1 MAVDSQDFYFSQC
14 EELEKQIDID
24 VRYIVE
30 VEHEEWDKER
40 MEGALEVCHQ
50 LMLISGKFVNE
61 AETILDIMST
71 LTRDE
76 YQSNVEMVA
85 EIALTTRRT
94 MKKQKEIY
102 EKLIELQ
109 AMLLEIIERF

>member
-1 MAVDSQDFYFSQC
+1 
-14 EELEKQIDID
+14 
-24 VRYIVE
+24 
-30 VEHEEWDKER
+30 
-40 MEGALEVCHQ
+40 
-50 LMLISGKFVNE
+50 MLISGKFVNE